1 MIAVVPMKSNEG
13 FADTIPLLNKEGIMD
28 KVWLYLGG
36 MAVVFAIAIY
46 TVISIVKS
54 TSPPAY

>member
-1 MIAVVPMKSNEG
+1 MKSNEG

>member
-1 MIAVVPMKSNEG
+1 MNEG
-13 FADTIPLLNKEGIMD
+13 SVETTRNFNKEGITD

-46 TVISIVKS
+46 AVISIVKR
-54 TSPPAY
+54 TNPPAYGG

>member
-1 MIAVVPMKSNEG
+1 
-13 FADTIPLLNKEGIMD
+13 MD

-46 TVISIVKS
+46 TVIAIVKS